1 MAPEPAKKPTFFI
14 ALEKLM
20 EAYDIADYA
29 VVARSVDGET
39 RSTWIAGIGT
49 SIVSD
54 RERAMVLYGEMS
66 MLQAS
71 IVNRYLLR
79 QKATP
84 NDL

>member
-1 MAPEPAKKPTFFI
+1 VENTAPKKPTFFV

-20 EAYDIADYA
+20 EAYDIADYS
-29 VVARSVDGET
+29 VVARAVDGET

-66 MLQAS
+66 MLQQS
-71 IVNRYLLR
+71 ILNRYTLR
-79 QKATP
+79 PKA
-84 NDL
+84 DA